1 MQKVKKIKTFIGIF
15 YLIIISL
22 FLIFF
27 FTKFSLDEVSS
38 YKFIQSNRDYFSSL
52 KETNLIALSLVFFLG
67 TIIFVFMLGFGSPV
81 ALLGG
86 FIFGKWLGTIIVVTG
101 LTVGAATLYTFSN
114 FFFKDFIRNKFLF
127 KYKNLDAVFKKN
139 EFTYF
144 LLFRLVGGIPFQ
156 IANILPVLFN
166 INIKNYLLGT
176 FIGIMPS
183 IYIVVSLGSGI
194 ESIIHQNETVPN
206 ISSLIFLPEI
216 YLPILG
222 LILLILVA
230 FVIKKLFLKFKN

>member
-1 MQKVKKIKTFIGIF
+1 M
-15 YLIIISL
+15 
-22 FLIFF
+22 
-27 FTKFSLDEVSS
+27 
-38 YKFIQSNRDYFSSL
+38 
-52 KETNLIALSLVFFLG
+52 
-67 TIIFVFMLGFGSPV
+67 
-81 ALLGG
+81 
-86 FIFGKWLGTIIVVTG
+86 
-101 LTVGAATLYTFSN
+101 
-114 FFFKDFIRNKFLF
+114 
-127 KYKNLDAVFKKN
+127 
-139 EFTYF
+139 
-144 LLFRLVGGIPFQ
+144 FRLVGGIPFQ

-183 IYIVVSLGSGI
+183 IFIVVSLGSGI